1 MRGVPVFAALV
12 LLPGLALAQAEVSRA
27 HMEACLRWTLAGGR
41 FMTRNSCDTPVA
53 IQFMTLYDGHITEK
67 NVPPGGVFQS
77 DPVDTERT
85 DQMMFSACPVG
96 YRPSPS
102 FTLGNAQA
110 IRVSLYN
117 CQPPNKPTS

>member
-1 MRGVPVFAALV
+1 MRRIPVFAALV
-12 LLPGLALAQAEVSRA
+12 LLPGIAFAQAEVSRA
-27 HMEACLRWTLAGGR
+27 HMEACVRWTLTGSR
-41 FMTRNSCDTPVA
+41 FITRNSCDTPVA

-77 DPVDTERT
+77 DPVDTDHT
-85 DQMMFSACPVG
+85 DQMMFSVCPVG
-96 YRPSPS
+96 YRPSPR
-102 FTLGNAQA
+102 FTIENARA